1 MSLASGKSSL
11 RVSHLNNRSKA
22 VIKAIETFTEVIK
35 YTLER
40 DTGELWLPGSPVAKL
55 TRTHYLSP
63 STGNLSFVGCRMLS
77 PG

>member
-22 VIKAIETFTEVIK
+22 VIKAIETFTEVIE

-40 DTGELWLPGSPVAKL
+40 DTGELWLRGSPVAKL
-55 TRTHYLSP
+55 KGTHY
-63 STGNLSFVGCRMLS
+63 
-77 PG
+77 